1 MKLTPCA
8 VLLSTSVFIAC
19 SPESEPLYLDI
30 LPTSEEGQPLA
41 PPEPSQG
48 VQLQMIA
55 SVAPGRESY
64 GCQLFTAPPEG
75 LFVNREEVSFGP
87 GGHHVLLYRTPY
99 TEIPTHD
106 ERGEAVDAAAIHDC
120 SAGATA
126 LWKVNGVLGGS
137 ESFGGKGLL
146 DKLPEGVA
154 VAIEPGAVLL
164 MSTHY
169 LNATP
174 EPIEVDSRIN
184 LHSIPKSEVVAEA
197 GVLYFDN
204 PIIRVPAHG
213 EATARMRCPVSKDIS
228 IVSLQSHM
236 HSRGVR
242 FAADLLD
249 AGGSPLGELY
259 ATETWKEPPVAEFN
273 PPRVVLAG
281 QAIDYRCDYQSTEAH
296 DVIRGLTE
304 SDEMCQLI
312 GPYYPRD
319 MRLEACLDENGDPA
333 ATWIGGGSATCGQTL
348 ACLLTA
354 SPIEKDGG
362 ADAWGCVLNSCPA
375 AAEPVSALVRCRLTR
390 GRGACSDACAEDAA
404 AAACESCLEE
414 ACEEAVDACLFAECD

>member
-8 VLLSTSVFIAC
+8 VLISTSVFIAC
-19 SPESEPLYLDI
+19 SPESEPLHLDI
-30 LPTSEEGQPLA
+30 LSEEGQLLA
-41 PPEPSQG
+41 PPEPSSG
-48 VQLQMIA
+48 VQYQMLA
-55 SVAPGRESY
+55 EVPPGRESY

-75 LFVNREEVSFGP
+75 LFVNREAVSFSP

-99 TEIPTHD
+99 AEIPAMD
-106 ERGEAVDAAAIHDC
+106 ERGEPVDAAALHDC

-126 LWKVNGVLGGS
+126 RWKVTGVLGGS

-146 DKLPEGVA
+146 EELPEGVA

-174 EPIEVDSRIN
+174 GPIEVDSRIN
-184 LHSIPKSEVVAEA
+184 LYTIPKEEVVAEA

-213 EATARMRCPVSKDIS
+213 EATARMRCPISKDIS

-236 HSRGVR
+236 HARGVG
-242 FAADLLD
+242 FSAGLLGAGAA
-249 AGGSPLGELY
+249 AMGEIY
-259 ATETWKEPPVAEFN
+259 VTEAWKEPPVTEYS
-273 PPRVVLAG
+273 PPLTVLAG
-281 QAIDYRCDYQSTEAH
+281 QVIDYRCDYRSTEAH
-296 DVIRGLTE
+296 DVVRGLTE
-304 SDEMCQLI
+304 ADEMCQLI

-319 MRLEACLDENGDPA
+319 TRLEACQNEDGELA
-333 ATWIGGGSATCGQTL
+333 ATWIGSGTATCGQTL

-354 SPIEKDGG
+354 SPIEKDRG

-375 AAEPVSALVRCRLTR
+375 AAEAVSELVRCRLTL
-390 GRGACSDACAEDAA
+390 GRGACSDACAGGTAK
-404 AAACESCLEE
+404 AACEGCLDQ
-414 ACEEAVDACLFAECD
+414 ACEEAVEACTCAGCD

>member
-8 VLLSTSVFIAC
+8 VLISTSVFIAC
-19 SPESEPLYLDI
+19 SPVSEPLHLDI
-30 LPTSEEGQPLA
+30 VGEGQLLE
-41 PPEPSQG
+41 PPEPLEG
-48 VQLQMIA
+48 VQYKMVA
-55 SVAPGRESY
+55 TVAPGHESY

-75 LFVNREEVSFGP
+75 LFVNREEVRFGP

-99 TEIPTHD
+99 KEIPTTN
-106 ERGEAVDAAAIHDC
+106 ELGEPVDAEAFHDC

-137 ESFGGKGLL
+137 ESFGGAGLL
-146 DKLPEGVA
+146 DQLPEGVA

-174 EPIEVDSRIN
+174 ADIEVDSRIN
-184 LHSIPKSEVVAEA
+184 LYSIPRDNVVAEA

-213 EATARMRCPVSKDIS
+213 ESTARMRCPISKDIS

-242 FAADLLD
+242 FAAHL
-249 AGGSPLGELY
+249 AGGGAAAPAQIYS
-259 ATETWKEPPVAEFN
+259 TTTWKEPPVAIFN
-273 PPRVVLAG
+273 PPLAVTAG
-281 QAIDYRCDYQSTEAH
+281 QAIEYRCSYQSTEPR
-296 DVIRGLTE
+296 DVIRGLGE
-304 SDEMCQLI
+304 ADEMCQLI

-319 MRLEACLDENGDPA
+319 MRLEACLDEDGGPA
-333 ATWIGGGSATCGQTL
+333 ATWIGNGSATCGQTL
-348 ACLLTA
+348 SCLMMA
-354 SPIEKDGG
+354 PPIEEDGG
-362 ADAWGCVLNSCPA
+362 KEAWGCVLNSCPG
-375 AAEPVSALVRCRLTR
+375 AAEAVSELVRCRLTR
-390 GRGACSDACAEDAA
+390 GRGQCSNECGGEA
-404 AAACESCLEE
+404 LKE
-414 ACEEAVDACLFAECD
+414 ACETCLANACKDAVNACNCAECK

>member
-8 VLLSTSVFIAC
+8 VLISTSVFVAC
-19 SPESEPLYLDI
+19 SPVPDSLHLDV
-30 LPTSEEGQPLA
+30 LSEGQLLA
-41 PPEPSQG
+41 PPEPSKG
-48 VQLQMIA
+48 VQYQMIA
-55 SVAPGRESY
+55 SVAPGVESY

-75 LFVNREEVSFGP
+75 LFVNREEVRFGP

-99 TEIPTHD
+99 TEIPTKN
-106 ERGEAVDAAAIHDC
+106 ELGEPVDAAALHDC

-126 LWKVNGVLGGS
+126 HWKVSGVLGGS
-137 ESFGGKGLL
+137 ESFGGAGLL

-174 EPIEVDSRIN
+174 TAIEVDSRIN
-184 LHSIPKSEVVAEA
+184 LHAIPKEDVVAEA

-213 EATARMRCPVSKDIS
+213 ESVARMRCPISKDIS

-236 HSRGVR
+236 HSRGVK
-242 FAADLLD
+242 FGAHLAGEGAA
-249 AGGSPLGELY
+249 AAAEIY
-259 ATETWKEPPVAEFN
+259 ATDTWKEPPVAYFDA
-273 PPRVVLAG
+273 PLSVLAG
-281 QAIDYRCDYQSTEAH
+281 QAIEYRCDYQNSEAR

-304 SDEMCQLI
+304 ADEMCQLI

-319 MRLEACLDENGDPA
+319 MRLEACQDEDGAPA
-333 ATWIGGGSATCGQTL
+333 ATWTGSGSATCGQTL
-348 ACLLTA
+348 GCLTTA
-354 SPIEKDGG
+354 APIEEDGG
-362 ADAWGCVLNSCPA
+362 KAAWACVLNSCPG
-375 AAEPVSALVRCRLTR
+375 AAEPVSELMRCRLSQ
-390 GRGACSDACAEDAA
+390 GRGECSEECKDGGLME
-404 AAACESCLEE
+404 ACESCLSE
-414 ACEEAVDACLFAECD
+414 ACEEAVDACLSAECN

>member
-8 VLLSTSVFIAC
+8 VLISTSVFIAC
-19 SPESEPLYLDI
+19 SPVPDPLHLDI
-30 LPTSEEGQPLA
+30 LSEGQLLE
-41 PPEPSQG
+41 PPEPSEG
-48 VQLQMIA
+48 VQYKMIA
-55 SVAPGRESY
+55 AVAPGRESY

-75 LFVNREEVSFGP
+75 LFVNREEARFGR

-99 TEIPTHD
+99 KEIPTHN
-106 ERGEAVDAAAIHDC
+106 ELGEPVDAAFPHDC

-137 ESFGGKGLL
+137 ESFGGPGLL
-146 DKLPEGVA
+146 DELPEGVA
-154 VAIEPGAVLL
+154 VAIDPGAVLL

-174 EPIEVDSRIN
+174 EPIEVDARIN
-184 LHSIPKSEVVAEA
+184 LYAIPKEEVVAEA
-197 GVLYFDN
+197 GVLYFNN

-242 FAADLLD
+242 FAAHL
-249 AGGSPLGELY
+249 AGEAAAANAEIYS
-259 ATETWKEPPVAEFN
+259 TTSWKEPPVAYFD
-273 PPRVVLAG
+273 PPLAITAG
-281 QAIDYRCDYQSTEAH
+281 QAIEYRCDYQSSAPH
-296 DVIRGLTE
+296 DVIHGLTE
-304 SDEMCQLI
+304 ADEMCQLI

-319 MRLEACLDENGDPA
+319 ERLEACQDEDGGPA

-348 ACLLTA
+348 TCLKEA
-354 SPIEKDGG
+354 APIEEDGG
-362 ADAWGCVLNSCPA
+362 KEAWGCVLNSCPG
-375 AAEPVSALVRCRLTR
+375 AAEPVSDLVRCRLTR
-390 GRGACSDACAEDAA
+390 SRGECSDE
-404 AAACESCLEE
+404 CEKGASAE
-414 ACEEAVDACLFAECD
+414 ACEECLSEECKEVVNACNCANCD